1 MKRIKFNQKDI
12 NPYFRDKGGML
23 IPNDT
28 PYNSNREWI
37 TPFGLLNMG
46 HTEDVPTL
54 TRSEYEEA
62 VMNGKS
68 FVVVKGD
75 SEDIGDIIQHDRDD
89 STPCPYFRN
98 SKEVR
103 IARRISNIG
112 IAEGF
117 AFQSPYI
124 VGNKFRYI
132 GDCDFKHGEIL
143 TLIANDNTTTSEY
156 RGEGGHEK
164 WIDNEFVEPLD
175 SPKSYSSS
183 SLISAGIDGTVF
195 TVKKKNQDIT
205 RMNPD
210 TKYYEMPLVYPE
222 DTRRPDAEEGEQYIV
237 IRYHSNF
244 SFGEIVTLFRNDKS
258 TCPYFVS
265 DRVIGM
271 TPVSWHKLAPVNT
284 TSVAKSEL
292 DGQLA
297 KVKKQVIL
305 QGTYV

>member
-1 MKRIKFNQKDI
+1 MKRVKFNQKDI

-28 PYNSNREWI
+28 PYNSNGEWI
-37 TPFGLLNMG
+37 TPFGLLNMD

-98 SKEVR
+98 SKEII

-132 GDCDFKHGEIL
+132 GHFDFKDGEIL
-143 TLIANDNTTTSEY
+143 TLVTNDGTTTLEY
-156 RGEGGHEK
+156 RSDDCCDQK
-164 WIDNEFVEPLD
+164 RIDNEFVEPLD
-175 SPKSYSSS
+175 SPKSYSSP

-195 TVKKKNQDIT
+195 NIK
-205 RMNPD
+205 
-210 TKYYEMPLVYPE
+210 
-222 DTRRPDAEEGEQYIV
+222 
-237 IRYHSNF
+237 H
-244 SFGEIVTLFRNDKS
+244 
-258 TCPYFVS
+258 
-265 DRVIGM
+265 
-271 TPVSWHKLAPVNT
+271 
-284 TSVAKSEL
+284 
-292 DGQLA
+292 
-297 KVKKQVIL
+297 KVKIL
-305 QGTYV
+305 QG